1 MNTKTSVRRVAFRQ
15 AFMLPGMDK
24 PHGPG
29 EFDVQ
34 IVEEPLDVMWEGY
47 HRTLTIMLTS
57 GAFTEALAVTEAALD
72 EALAVDKESAP
83 EPVPSTR

>member
-1 MNTKTSVRRVAFRQ
+1 MNIKTSVRRVTFDSP
-15 AFMLPGMDK
+15 FLLPGMDK
-24 PHGPG
+24 AHGPG

-57 GAFTEALAVTEAALD
+57 GAVTEAVAVTEAALD
-72 EALAVDKESAP
+72 EALAEDHQQSR
-83 EPVPSTR
+83 SSL

>member
-1 MNTKTSVRRVAFRQ
+1 MNIKTSVRRVTFRSP
-15 AFMLPGMDK
+15 FLLPGMDK
-24 PHGPG
+24 AHGPG

-57 GAFTEALAVTEAALD
+57 GAVTEAVAVTEAALD
-72 EALAVDKESAP
+72 EALAEDSRGI
-83 EPVPSTR
+83 SR

>member
-1 MNTKTSVRRVAFRQ
+1 MNIKTSVRRVAFQ
-15 AFMLPGMDK
+15 NTFLLPGMDK
-24 PHGPG
+24 AHGPG

-57 GAFTEALAVTEAALD
+57 GAFTEAVAVTEAALD
-72 EALAVDKESAP
+72 KALAEDSRGI
-83 EPVPSTR
+83 SR